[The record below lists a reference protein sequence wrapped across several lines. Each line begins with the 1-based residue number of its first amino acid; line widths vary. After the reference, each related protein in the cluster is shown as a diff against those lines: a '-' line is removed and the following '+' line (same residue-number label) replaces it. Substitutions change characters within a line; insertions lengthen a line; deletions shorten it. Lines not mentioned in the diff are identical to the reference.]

1 MFDIKTRRKELGY
14 TQTDI
19 ARRLGVSHTTVLRW
33 ENGDTNDMKRGMVS
47 KLAEILNVSPLDIL
61 GITEEEPYGESV
73 VIDHLAHVSAG
84 YGTLADEDILEQVR
98 VPLFCLKGY
107 PVKEV
112 KMLTVKG
119 DSMYPKFIEGD
130 RVLIHLQ
137 TSIDSG
143 DTAVFQ
149 YGDDEVTMKKI
160 EYNNE
165 EIRLIPFNPEY
176 TTKVLRGEDLAKCHV
191 IGKVIYMMRNV

>member
-1 MFDIKTRRKELGY
+1 MFDIKARRKELGY
-14 TQTDI
+14 TQKEI
-19 ARRLGVSHTTVLRW
+19 AQHLGVSQTTVLRW
-33 ENGDTNDMKRGMVS
+33 EKGDVNDMRRGAVAR
-47 KLAEILNVSPLDIL
+47 LAEILDVDPLDIL
-61 GITEEEPYGESV
+61 GITDEEPYGESV
-73 VIDHLAHVSAG
+73 VIDHLAHVTAG
-84 YGTLADEDILEQVR
+84 YGTLADTDVLEQVR

-130 RVLIHLQ
+130 RVLIHFQ

-143 DTAVFQ
+143 DIAVFQ

-191 IGKVIYMMRNV
+191 IGKVIYMLRNI

>member
-1 MFDIKTRRKELGY
+1 MFNIKARRKELGY
-14 TQTDI
+14 SQKEI
-19 ARRLGVSHTTVLRW
+19 ADYIGVASTTVLRW
-33 ENGDTNDMKRGMVS
+33 ERGDTKNMQIGVVK
-47 KLAEILNVSPLDIL
+47 KLAQILNVDPLDIL
-61 GITEEEPYGESV
+61 GVSDLPSDDLV
-73 VIDHLAHVSAG
+73 VVDHLAHVSAG
-84 YGTLADEDILEQVR
+84 YGTIGDEDILER
-98 VPLFCLKGY
+98 ESVPLSYLKGY

-119 DSMYPKFIEGD
+119 DSMYPKFIDGD
-130 RVLIHLQ
+130 KVLIHLQ

-143 DTAVFQ
+143 EIAVFQ
-149 YGDDEVTMKKI
+149 YDDEEVTMKKI

>member
-1 MFDIKTRRKELGY
+1 MFDIKARRKELGY
-14 TQTDI
+14 TQQDI
-19 ARRLGVSHTTVLRW
+19 AKYVGVSHTTVLRW
-33 ENGDTNDMKRGMVS
+33 ERGDTYSMKTNTVA
-47 KLAEILNVSPLDIL
+47 KLAEILNVDPLDIV
-61 GITEEEPYGESV
+61 GVTDEDPYGESV

-165 EIRLIPFNPEY
+165 EIRLIPVNPEY

>member
-1 MFDIKTRRKELGY
+1 MIDIKSRRKELGY
-14 TQTDI
+14 TQKDI
-19 ARRLGVSHTTVLRW
+19 AEYVGVAHTTVLRW
-33 ENGDTNDMKRGMVS
+33 ERGDTKNLHVGAVKRLS
-47 KLAEILNVSPLDIL
+47 EILNVDPLDIV
-61 GITEEEPYGESV
+61 GVTDEDPYGESV

-149 YGDDEVTMKKI
+149 YGDDEVTMKRI

-165 EIRLIPFNPEY
+165 EIRLIPVNPEY

-191 IGKVIYMMRNV
+191 IGKVIYMMRNI